1 MNTFIN
7 SPILSK
13 LPATSH
19 AKCQGFA
26 VGYGSGR
33 LRELPARL
41 TNFIALTAENA
52 VWKFGSAR

>member
-13 LPATSH
+13 LSATSH

-26 VGYGSGR
+26 AGMEVVDYESFQLG
-33 LRELPARL
+33 LPTL
-41 TNFIALTAENA
+41 LL
-52 VWKFGSAR
+52 